1 MVHVCDIASRA
12 NALNTTQR
20 ERRIPIWSIEK
31 QADVEMDPPIFI
43 MESMNN
49 GSKQPRSRTRTI
61 ENELTLKEK
70 ERE

>member
-1 MVHVCDIASRA
+1 MDCYICFRLLLLQQV
-12 NALNTTQR
+12 
-20 ERRIPIWSIEK
+20 
-31 QADVEMDPPIFI
+31 DVEMDPPIFI

-61 ENELTLKEK
+61 ENEFTLKEK